1 LFNLSTLRT
10 QTCFRT
16 PDGYLYGWEGCGDQ
30 DGCCFGSCTHVW
42 NYEQATPFLFG
53 DLARG
58 MREIEFGHATEQNG
72 KMSFRVNLPLAFPST
87 NIAAA
92 DGQMGCIMK
101 LYREWK
107 LCGDDEWLRK
117 LWPQARKALEF
128 CWIEGGWD
136 ADRDGVMEG
145 CQHNTMDVEYYGP
158 NPQMQSWYLGALRAS
173 EEMARHLTENDFAA
187 TCRDLFERGSAWT
200 DEHLFNGE
208 YYGHEIR
215 PPHDASKL
223 QRACVTTTWA
233 RTTLMTRN
241 CNWAVVAWSISW
253 SGNTWR
259 ISAAWAMY
267 SMKRTCSKPCAA

>member
-92 DGQMGCIMK
+92 GWADGMHHETLPRVEAVWMTRVAALVMAACAQS
-101 LYREWK
+101 
-107 LCGDDEWLRK
+107 
-117 LWPQARKALEF
+117 LEF

-136 ADRDGVMEG
+136 A
-145 CQHNTMDVEYYGP
+145 T
-158 NPQMQSWYLGALRAS
+158 
-173 EEMARHLTENDFAA
+173 A
-187 TCRDLFERGSAWT
+187 TA
-200 DEHLFNGE
+200 
-208 YYGHEIR
+208 
-215 PPHDASKL
+215 
-223 QRACVTTTWA
+223 
-233 RTTLMTRN
+233 
-241 CNWAVVAWSISW
+241 
-253 SGNTWR
+253 
-259 ISAAWAMY
+259 
-267 SMKRTCSKPCAA
+267 